1 MRHSI
6 GLALLATALGAAS
19 ACSYDPEL
27 VDDTDVVLYEY
38 QAVRVMQPQ
47 GPAFNRGLRTGYL
60 DYGDLLYDDYDMVDF
75 GHFAFKAVDSAK
87 GENVLPD
94 RVESRSLVGGDVDQL
109 AAARARLMAALAQTG
124 RKKAP
129 YSAAEAQTSF
139 DCWLEMTEDE
149 DPPEQIETCKGRF
162 EAAMAEVEQALTRE
176 IVPAAGEEAY
186 LVFFAW
192 DQATLTPVALTVLD
206 QVEADYLVGRPT
218 RIVIA
223 GHADRSGPEPYN
235 QTLSEGRA
243 RNVAQA
249 LEQRG
254 IPSSTMAVEGYG
266 ETQPRVPTA
275 DGVREPQNRRVE
287 IIFGP
292 PTATTAAAT

>member
-1 MRHSI
+1 MRYSI
-6 GLALLATALGAAS
+6 RLALLAALGAAS

-27 VDDTDVVLYEY
+27 VDDSDVVLYEY
-38 QAVRVMQPQ
+38 QAVREMEPQ
-47 GPAFNRGLRTGYL
+47 GPAFNQGLRSGYL
-60 DYGDLLYDDYDMVDF
+60 DYSDLLYDDYDMVDF

-94 RVESRSLVGGDVDQL
+94 RVESRDLFATDVDEL

-129 YSAAEAQTSF
+129 QSAAKAQTSF

-149 DPPEQIETCKGRF
+149 DPPEQIETCKGAF
-162 EAAMAEVEQALTRE
+162 EDAMAEVEQSLTRD
-176 IVPAAGEEAY
+176 IVPASGEEAY

-206 QVEADYLVGRPT
+206 QVQADYLVGRPT
-218 RIVIA
+218 RVVIA
-223 GHADRSGPEPYN
+223 GHADRSGPEAYN
-235 QTLSEGRA
+235 QGLSERRA

-249 LEQRG
+249 LGQRG
-254 IPSSTMAVEGYG
+254 IPASAMGVEAYG
-266 ETQPRVPTA
+266 ESQPRVPTA

-287 IIFGP
+287 IVFG
-292 PTATTAAAT
+292 

>member
-6 GLALLATALGAAS
+6 RLAMAAAALGAAS
-19 ACSYDPEL
+19 ACSYDPQL
-27 VDDTDVVLYEY
+27 VDDTDVVLYKYE
-38 QAVRVMQPQ
+38 AVRVMEPQ

-60 DYGDLLYDDYDMVDF
+60 DYSDLLYEDYDMVDF
-75 GHFAFKAVDSAK
+75 GHFAFKAVHSAE

-94 RVESRSLVGGDVDQL
+94 RVEARSIGTGSVDEL
-109 AAARARLMAALAQTG
+109 AAARARLMSALGQTG

-129 YSAAEAQTSF
+129 QSAAKAQTSF
-139 DCWLEMTEDE
+139 DCWLEMTEDD
-149 DPPEQIETCKGRF
+149 DPPEEIEACKGAF

-176 IVPAAGEEAY
+176 IMPAAGEEGY

-206 QVEADYLVGRPT
+206 QVETDWLAGRPS

-223 GHADRSGPEPYN
+223 GHADRSGSEAYN
-235 QTLSEGRA
+235 QVLSERRA
-243 RNVAQA
+243 RAVQQA
-249 LEQRG
+249 LGQRG
-254 IPSSTMAVEGYG
+254 IPAATMQVEAFG

-275 DGVREPQNRRVE
+275 DGAREPQNRRVE
-287 IIFGP
+287 IVFG
-292 PTATTAAAT
+292 